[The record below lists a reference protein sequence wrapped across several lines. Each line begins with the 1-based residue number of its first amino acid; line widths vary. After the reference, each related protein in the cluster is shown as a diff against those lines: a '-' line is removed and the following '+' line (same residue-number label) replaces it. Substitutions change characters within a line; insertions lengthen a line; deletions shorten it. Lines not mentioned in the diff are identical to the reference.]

1 MIKRIMNK
9 IANKKKQ
16 RGYALLEYCAGAAII
31 AGVLWGGLS
40 LVGERVNSLLSTI
53 ADWAAA
59 REQSIQDND

>member
-1 MIKRIMNK
+1 MNK